1 MKFKVKYATRTG
13 AILQR
18 VVEASTL
25 KDVEVQV
32 QNEGFFV
39 LHVEREGGDRRS
51 QDIKMESLILFN
63 QELLALLKA
72 GIPLLQSLELLK
84 DHGRDPI
91 LRDSLGNVIQRI
103 KEGSSFSEAIA
114 YQGGYPGVYQS
125 NVVAGEKSGSL
136 TGVLERWLRFQ
147 KFAQSS
153 KRKILEALFY
163 PAFLVVVLFLA
174 IGVILNVVLPR
185 FADFYS
191 GGDIELPWMTQAL
204 LSVASFLEST
214 FSLQIILL
222 LAFVGLIRWLWM
234 SPNGQAQGEKW
245 LLRIPKLG
253 NLYRMY
259 HSSVFCRTLG
269 VLLSGG
275 LPVVQSLSIVAQTC
289 PSPKLQERLA
299 LITEEVRSGAPL
311 HQSIV
316 SSEVVDPLAAEMI
329 RVGESSSSLPEM
341 LDHVADFFDQEIE
354 KATVAFTNLI
364 GPVLIVFM
372 GIVVLGLLLAVYVP
386 LFNASNVIR

>member
-1 MKFKVKYATRTG
+1 MKFKVKYTTRSGDT
-13 AILQR
+13 LQR
-18 VVEASTL
+18 VVEASTPKEIEAL
-25 KDVEVQV
+25 FKA
-32 QNEGFFV
+32 EGFFV
-39 LHVEREGGDRRS
+39 LSVEKEESGRRVKE
-51 QDIKMESLILFN
+51 IKIESLILFN

-84 DHGRDPI
+84 DHGQDPN
-91 LRDSLGNVIQRI
+91 LRDSLQNVIQDI

-114 YQGGYPGVYQS
+114 HQGGYPPVYQS

-136 TGVLERWLRFQ
+136 PRVLDRWLRFQ

-163 PAFLVVVLFLA
+163 PSFLVIVLFLA

-204 LSVASFLEST
+204 LSLASFLQST
-214 FSLQIILL
+214 FSLQILL
-222 LAFVGLIRWLWM
+222 LLSLVALVRWLWVT
-234 SPNGQAQGEKW
+234 PAGQTQGEKI

-253 NLYRMY
+253 SLYRMY

-275 LPVVQSLSIVAQTC
+275 LPVVQSLEIVSQTC
-289 PSPKLQERLA
+289 PSPKLQKRLTV
-299 LITEEVRSGAPL
+299 ITEAVRSGAPL
-311 HQSIV
+311 HQSI
-316 SSEVVDPLAAEMI
+316 SSSDVVDPLASEMI
-329 RVGESSSSLPEM
+329 RVGESSSALPEM

-354 KATVAFTNLI
+354 KATVAVTNLI

-372 GIVVLGLLLAVYVP
+372 GVVVLGLLLAVYVP

>member
-1 MKFKVKYATRTG
+1 
-13 AILQR
+13 
-18 VVEASTL
+18 
-25 KDVEVQV
+25 
-32 QNEGFFV
+32 
-39 LHVEREGGDRRS
+39 
-51 QDIKMESLILFN
+51 
-63 QELLALLKA
+63 
-72 GIPLLQSLELLK
+72 
-84 DHGRDPI
+84 
-91 LRDSLGNVIQRI
+91 
-103 KEGSSFSEAIA
+103 
-114 YQGGYPGVYQS
+114 
-125 NVVAGEKSGSL
+125 
-136 TGVLERWLRFQ
+136 
-147 KFAQSS
+147 
-153 KRKILEALFY
+153 
-163 PAFLVVVLFLA
+163 
-174 IGVILNVVLPR
+174 
-185 FADFYS
+185 
-191 GGDIELPWMTQAL
+191 MTQAL

>member
-1 MKFKVKYATRTG
+1 MKFKVKYTTRSGDT
-13 AILQR
+13 LQR
-18 VVEASTL
+18 VVEASAPKEIEAL
-25 KDVEVQV
+25 FKA
-32 QNEGFFV
+32 EGFFV
-39 LHVEREGGDRRS
+39 LSVEKEGTGRRVKE
-51 QDIKMESLILFN
+51 IKIESLILFN

-84 DHGRDPI
+84 DHGQDPN
-91 LRDSLGNVIQRI
+91 LRDSLQNVIQDI

-114 YQGGYPGVYQS
+114 HQGGYPPVYQS

-136 TGVLERWLRFQ
+136 PKVLDRWLRFQ

-163 PAFLVVVLFLA
+163 PSFLVIVLFLA

-204 LSVASFLEST
+204 LSLA
-214 FSLQIILL
+214 QILL
-222 LAFVGLIRWLWM
+222 LLSLVALVRWLWVT
-234 SPNGQAQGEKW
+234 PAGQTQGEKI

-253 NLYRMY
+253 SLYRMY

-275 LPVVQSLSIVAQTC
+275 LPVVQSLEIVSQTC
-289 PSPKLQERLA
+289 PSPKLQKRLT

-311 HQSIV
+311 HQSI
-316 SSEVVDPLAAEMI
+316 SSSDVVDPLASEMI
-329 RVGESSSSLPEM
+329 RVGESSSALPEM

-354 KATVAFTNLI
+354 KATVAVTNLI

-372 GIVVLGLLLAVYVP
+372 GVVVLGLLLAVYVP